1 MSRRSA
7 GAVAP
12 SQFLMDVTVAH
23 STANPASSL
32 TAEPSRALKGRIRV
46 PGDKSISHR
55 SLIFGTLAVGET
67 RITGLLE
74 GEDVLATAEAMR
86 QFGATV
92 TREDE
97 GVWIVNGVGVGGLK
111 EPATPLDFGNAG
123 TGARLVMGLVA
134 GHPITAT
141 FIGDASLSSRPMGRI
156 ITPLSEVG
164 AHFHAREGGRLPLT
178 LTGARR
184 AMPITY
190 ELPVASAQVK
200 SAVLLAGLN
209 APGVTTVI
217 EPVPTRDHTERMLK
231 AFGARVEIEAHGQ
244 GGLAIHLTGE
254 PELTPCPIIV
264 PGDPSSAAFPVVA
277 ALIAPGSEII
287 VEGVTLNPHR
297 AGLYTTLIEMGG
309 DIEVMNQRDEGGEP
323 VADLRVRSSALKGV
337 TVPPERAASMIDEYP
352 VLAIAASFATGDTVM
367 NGIHEMRVKESDRI
381 AATAAGL
388 RLNGVKVHESDDGM
402 TVEGR
407 SGHVDGGG
415 HVATHMDHRI
425 AMSFLVM
432 GLGAQKPVT
441 VDDASMI
448 ATSFPNF
455 MPLMRGLG
463 ASFVGRQQ

>member
-1 MSRRSA
+1 M
-7 GAVAP
+7 
-12 SQFLMDVTVAH
+12 AH
-23 STANPASSL
+23 SPENTPRPL
-32 TAEPSRALKGRIRV
+32 TAEPSRALTGHLRV

-67 RITGLLE
+67 VITGLLE
-74 GEDVLATAEAMR
+74 GDDVLATAEAMR
-86 QFGATV
+86 RLGATV
-92 TREDE
+92 TREVDSH
-97 GVWIVNGVGVGGLK
+97 GKPVWHVWGVGVGGLK
-111 EPATPLDFGNAG
+111 APEEALDFGNAG

-141 FIGDASLSSRPMGRI
+141 FIGDASLSKRPMGRVT
-156 ITPLSEVG
+156 TPLALMG
-164 AHFHAREGGRLPLT
+164 ATFQAREGTRLPLT
-178 LTGARR
+178 LTGAPRTL
-184 AMPITY
+184 PITY

-209 APGVTTVI
+209 APGITTVI

-231 AFGARVEIEAHGQ
+231 AFGATVEIVPHGNK
-244 GGLAIHLTGE
+244 GGLEIRLTGE

-277 ALIAPGSEII
+277 ALITPGSEII
-287 VEGVTLNPHR
+287 VEGITLNPHR

-309 DIEVMNQRDEGGEP
+309 DIEVMNQREEGGEP

-337 TVPPERAASMIDEYP
+337 IVPPERAPSMIDEYP
-352 VLAIAASFATGDTVM
+352 VLAIAAAFATGDTVM

-388 RLNGVKVHESDDGM
+388 RHNGVKVHETDDGM

-407 SGHVDGGG
+407 AGHVDGGG
-415 HVATHMDHRI
+415 TVTTHMDHRI
-425 AMSFLVM
+425 AMAFLVM

-441 VDDASMI
+441 VDDAAMI
-448 ATSFPNF
+448 ATSFPDF
-455 MPLMRGLG
+455 LPLMRRLG
-463 ASFVGRQQ
+463 ATFAGSGQ